1 VDHGLRPESAHDVEV
16 ARDAAARIGVAFV
29 CHRVDIAPGP
39 NLEARARAARA
50 GALPV
55 GTATGHTADDQA
67 ETVLLNLVRGAGLD
81 GLTGMAPGPT
91 HPILRLRRAE
101 THALCVA
108 LRLPTADDAS
118 NRDARFRRNRIRLE
132 ALPLLDAIAERDV
145 AALLSRTADVLRDD
159 LDLLDTLAAS
169 IDPTDAKALVGAHPA
184 IARRAIRTWLSVDGY
199 PPDAAAVVRV
209 LDVAAGRATAC
220 ELPGGRRVE
229 RSRQRLRVVTTGR

>member
-1 VDHGLRPESAHDVEV
+1 MALAHAAGCRVTAHHVDHGLRAESVDDADV
-16 ARDAAARIGVAFV
+16 ARDAAAQIGVAFV

-50 GALPV
+50 AVLPP

-81 GLTGMAPGPT
+81 GLTGMVPGPT

-101 THALCVA
+101 TRALCGE
-108 LRLPTADDAS
+108 LGLPTADDAS

-145 AALLSRTADVLRDD
+145 AAL
-159 LDLLDTLAAS
+159 
-169 IDPTDAKALVGAHPA
+169 
-184 IARRAIRTWLSVDGY
+184 
-199 PPDAAAVVRV
+199 
-209 LDVAAGRATAC
+209 
-220 ELPGGRRVE
+220 
-229 RSRQRLRVVTTGR
+229 